1 LVESLEYIFKVN
13 KEKGPFDVILG
24 HSQGAAM
31 LFTICAAYSSPD
43 ELEAIAIS
51 GLEERIHIN
60 LIFSHLK

>member
-1 LVESLEYIFKVN
+1 MVESLEYISKVN

-31 LFTICAAYSSPD
+31 LLTICAAYSSPE

-51 GLEERIHIN
+51 GSEERIHIN